1 MKEKIQ
7 EIIDQLNLEIN
18 DLVLSSQPVKPEN
31 SLGRL
36 TRMDA
41 IAAQKINAAALE
53 RLRIRVEKL
62 NAAIK
67 RIDDG
72 EYGIC
77 LSCGEE
83 IPEKR
88 LKAIPEAT
96 LCIDCSESQ
105 IGLNM

>member
-7 EIIDQLNLEIN
+7 EIIKELQTEIEG
-18 DLVLSSQPVKPEN
+18 LKESSKPVKPEN

-41 IAAQKINAAALE
+41 MAAQKMNVAAME
-53 RLRIRVEKL
+53 RLKLRVEKL
-62 NAAIK
+62 NAAI
-67 RIDDG
+67 RRVEED

-83 IPEKR
+83 IGNKR
-88 LKAIPEAT
+88 LQAIPEAT
-96 LCIDCSESQ
+96 ICIECS
-105 IGLNM
+105 